1 MTKLPETA
9 NAQSMSRGPRLDPIG
24 EAAKT
29 SVVATLNRAPA
40 PTPQS
45 RPLFNVED
53 LAAHVRRITTT
64 DEGKLQIVLEGE
76 GLDDPVIAKVR
87 DLLQLQQDL
96 VLVTIRPAQ
105 GDLFN

>member
-1 MTKLPETA
+1 MTKP
-9 NAQSMSRGPRLDPIG
+9 P

-40 PTPQS
+40 PASQS

-76 GLDDPVIAKVR
+76 GIDDPTIAKLR
-87 DLLQLQQDL
+87 DLLQLQQEL

-105 GDLFN
+105 GDLFGPP